1 MRYLKSLRFLIYL
14 AVLGAAIGLFERH
27 QSRAHGHLASRDNAK
42 GNPQLYGKSLHEL
55 SEVLLELY
63 PEGAGPNLM
72 MGKALADQ
80 GKLHEARQHLEKA
93 LEINRRN
100 EALLFVYARLL
111 LDMDADVDEIRP
123 IVNEIR
129 RDYPRSR
136 EKVEEY
142 FKNASGGEI
151 SFDES

>member
-1 MRYLKSLRFLIYL
+1 MRYLKSLRFLLYL
-14 AVLGAAIGLFERH
+14 AVLGAGIGLFEKH
-27 QSRAHGHLASRDNAK
+27 QSRTFGHLASRDDAK
-42 GNPQLYGKSLHEL
+42 GNPQLYGQSLQQL
-55 SEVLLELY
+55 SQVLLELY

-80 GKLHEARQHLEKA
+80 GRLHEARRHLEKA
-93 LEINRRN
+93 LEANRRS

-111 LDMDADVDEIRP
+111 LDMGADAEEIRP
-123 IVNEIR
+123 IVQEIS

-142 FKNASGGEI
+142 FRNASRGEI
-151 SFDES
+151 SFDQ